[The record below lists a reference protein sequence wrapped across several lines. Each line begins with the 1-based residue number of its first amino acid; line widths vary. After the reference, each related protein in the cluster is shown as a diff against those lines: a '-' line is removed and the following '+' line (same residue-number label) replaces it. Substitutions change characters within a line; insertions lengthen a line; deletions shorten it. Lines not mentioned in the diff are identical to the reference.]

1 MNAQKRPKNT
11 PVRKSR
17 ARRIVKWSL
26 AGSLLVL
33 VVVFLGAPVV
43 ASSGGFR
50 KYLLAKI
57 NNSVAGHTD
66 FADLSVGWLK
76 GVKVEDLSFDDSAG
90 QVSVKVKKIHT
101 RPHYAKLIGG
111 NLSFGTTT
119 IDEPRVEIN
128 LKDKPASAAPQP
140 GPVPSEAAGIA
151 LVTDVVINDGSVKV
165 TDAHARTA
173 ELSNINSKIGLR
185 LPGKT
190 STLKLDTTLV
200 AKAGESKIHVA
211 ADITPVKP
219 KKGKGWTLEGAT
231 GSLAV
236 KVKDLDLESIEPLIA
251 LSGTEVK
258 TRGRLSADLKS
269 EIKDGKLASV
279 TGKVT
284 GSGLDVAAPQLKG
297 DRFQTAVLDVD
308 VKAATK
314 DKVIN
319 IDSLK
324 LKTDWASLSL
334 SGSVPTDLTGEGNLK
349 PLWESDLAGS
359 FDCDL
364 PAVASLMPNT
374 LGLKEGTEI
383 TSGKITGEIQTIT
396 EAGKR
401 QIKAVADLAGLKGTI
416 SGKPV
421 ALSQPVQAR
430 VLLSEDKDTVKF
442 DQVGVTSSFANI
454 KAGGSM
460 EAIRYDA
467 DMDLAKLQS
476 ELGQFVDLGGYKLAG
491 RTVETGQ
498 ITIEPNHITVNGAAQ
513 VTYLAISS
521 PNNVTA
527 SEPKAVLSFDFEIDQ
542 EQDILAL
549 NTVKVDASFG
559 KVDIKDGV
567 IPLGAEAKKA
577 MKLGVNASGIDLG
590 KLRPFAVVFGSLG
603 EDKVLRGIAEAQVD
617 ITSQKDT
624 YKISTQNTKIRNI
637 EYGSAGQK
645 PFKQSEV
652 SLAGD
657 ALLNTTEKQYA
668 VKARMFSDAIEVDLD
683 LANVSK
689 DGQSLLKGKADLEYD
704 AAAVGDIV
712 SGYLSQDVKLEG
724 KRTTSVEFASRYP
737 ADDPNKLLANLS
749 TNKCTFGFD
758 KADYRGLSLGPA
770 DVNAQF
776 DKGLLTIDP
785 FTTSANGGQIFL
797 AANADFTG
805 SSPVISIPQ
814 AVSVKNLQI
823 DEKLSYEFRGILAY
837 LNPMFNDVIGLGG
850 RLNFSAEKLLI
861 PLDSKRRNDM
871 QILATLG
878 MDNLTIKPT
887 ESSGLFG
894 TLLSLIGLGG
904 DRALATVRPT
914 KFVVKDGFVRYDNMQ
929 IDIGSTPINFK
940 GTVGLDKRLDMQ
952 VSVPIGGRL
961 AETLG
966 GAVSLPLTG
975 TIDNPVL
982 DKSKLG
988 ENLLQN
994 TLKGLLDKDGK
1005 GLLDKETKDLLDGLL
1020 K

>member
-1 MNAQKRPKNT
+1 MNAQNRTKNT

-26 AGSLLVL
+26 AGLLLVL

-57 NNSVAGHTD
+57 NQSVAGHTD

-76 GVKVEDLSFDDSAG
+76 GVRVEDLSFDDSAG

-140 GPVPSEAAGIA
+140 GPVPAEAAGIA

-165 TDAHARTA
+165 TDTHARTA

-190 STLKLDTTLV
+190 STLELDTTLV
-200 AKAGESKIHVA
+200 AKAGESKIHAA

-231 GSLAV
+231 GSLTV

-258 TRGRLSADLKS
+258 TKGRLSADLMS
-269 EIKDGKLASV
+269 EIKDGQLANV

-297 DRFQTAVLDVD
+297 DRFQTKVLDAD
-308 VKAATK
+308 VKVTTK
-314 DKVIN
+314 DKSIN
-319 IDSLK
+319 IESLK

-334 SGSVPTDLTGEGNLK
+334 SGSVPTDLAGEDNFK
-349 PLWESDLAGS
+349 SLWRSDLVGS

-383 TSGKITGEIQTIT
+383 TSGKVTGEIQTIT
-396 EAGKR
+396 EAGKK
-401 QIKAVADLAGLKGTI
+401 QIKAGADLTGLKGTV

-421 ALSQPVQAR
+421 AFSQPVQAR
-430 VLLSEDKDTVKF
+430 VVLSEDKDTVKF

-454 KAGGSM
+454 KASGTM
-460 EAIRYDA
+460 KDIRCDA
-467 DMDLAKLQS
+467 DMDLAKLQA
-476 ELGQFVDLGGYKLAG
+476 ELGQFIDLGGYKLAG
-491 RTVETGQ
+491 RAVETGQ
-498 ITIEPNHITVNGAAQ
+498 IVIEPNHITVNGAAQ
-513 VTYLAISS
+513 VMNVAISS
-521 PNNVTA
+521 PKNVTA
-527 SEPKAVLSFDFEIDQ
+527 SEPKAMLNFGLEIDQ
-542 EQDILAL
+542 EQNILAL
-549 NTVKVDASFG
+549 NTLKADASFG

-603 EDKVLRGIAEAQVD
+603 EDKVLGGIAEAQVD

-624 YKISTQNTKIRNI
+624 YKVSTQNTKIRNI

-652 SLAGD
+652 SLVGD

-689 DGQSLLKGKADLEYD
+689 DGQSLLKGKADLGYD
-704 AAAVGDIV
+704 AAVVGDMV
-712 SGYLSQDVKLEG
+712 SGYLSQNVKLQG
-724 KRTTSVEFASRYP
+724 KRRTSVEFASRYP
-737 ADDPNKLLANLS
+737 ADDPNRLLANLS
-749 TNKCTFGFD
+749 TNKCAFGFD

-770 DVNAQF
+770 DIKAQF

-785 FTTSANGGQIFL
+785 FKIAANNGQIAF
-797 AANADFTG
+797 AANADFRG
-805 SSPVISIPQ
+805 PSPVISIPQ
-814 AVSVKNLQI
+814 AVSVENLQI
-823 DEKLSYEFRGILAY
+823 DETLSYEFRGVLAY
-837 LNPMFNDVIGLGG
+837 VNPLFKDVIGLGG
-850 RLNFSAEKLLI
+850 RLNLSAEKLLI

-871 QILATLG
+871 EILATLG

-887 ESSGLFG
+887 QSGGLFAM
-894 TLLSLIGLGG
+894 LFSLIGLGG
-904 DRALATVRPT
+904 DRALATVHPT
-914 KFVVKDGFVRYDNMQ
+914 NFVVKDGFVRYDNMQ
-929 IDIGSTPINFK
+929 IDIGGTPVNFK
-940 GTVGLDKRLDMQ
+940 GAVGLDKRLNMQ
-952 VSVPIGGRL
+952 ISVPVGGQL
-961 AETLG
+961 ADTLG
-966 GAVSLPLTG
+966 GTISLPLTG
-975 TIDNPVL
+975 TIDKPVF
-982 DKSKLG
+982 DTSKLG

-994 TLKGLLDKDGK
+994 TLKGLLDKEGK
-1005 GLLDKETKDLLDGLL
+1005 GLLDGLL